1 MTPPLRL
8 SRRSILALA
17 GAGAGASVLGACSD
31 QKNDGGSSGSATIDW
46 WHISNTDPMLS
57 VWAQLAKDYEAAHP
71 GVKINITPLENEAFK
86 AKLTT
91 VTQAGNPPSIFH
103 SWGGGVLKQQVD
115 AGLVKEFPAD
125 SKSWLSDVSPN
136 GVKLYQVGGKQYGVP
151 FDLGGVG
158 FWYNKELFEK
168 AKITANPTTWA
179 EFLEVVKKLKA

>member
-1 MTPPLRL
+1 SEKLPDRDRKFRTSIHVGILAIRPVGDPPRPLWKGRLMTPPLRL
-8 SRRSILALA
+8 SRRSVLALA

-31 QKNDGGSSGSATIDW
+31 QKNDGGAGGSATIDW

-125 SKSWLSDVSPN
+125 SKS
-136 GVKLYQVGGKQYGVP
+136 
-151 FDLGGVG
+151 
-158 FWYNKELFEK
+158 
-168 AKITANPTTWA
+168 
-179 EFLEVVKKLKA
+179 